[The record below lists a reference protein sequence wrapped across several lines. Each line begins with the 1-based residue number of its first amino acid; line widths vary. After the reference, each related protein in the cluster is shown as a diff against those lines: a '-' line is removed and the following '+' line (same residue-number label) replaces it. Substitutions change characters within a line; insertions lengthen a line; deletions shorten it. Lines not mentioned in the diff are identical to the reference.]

1 MGSAREL
8 ARAGRDA
15 EAFEAILGALPSW
28 RPLSPLHLAPIG
40 LTWDRDLGRIMTRE
54 HREQLLTT
62 ARGFR

>member
-1 MGSAREL
+1 MDSAREL

-40 LTWDRDLGRIMTRE
+40 LTWDRELGRIMTRE
-54 HREQLLTT
+54 RREQLLAT
-62 ARGFR
+62 ARGSG